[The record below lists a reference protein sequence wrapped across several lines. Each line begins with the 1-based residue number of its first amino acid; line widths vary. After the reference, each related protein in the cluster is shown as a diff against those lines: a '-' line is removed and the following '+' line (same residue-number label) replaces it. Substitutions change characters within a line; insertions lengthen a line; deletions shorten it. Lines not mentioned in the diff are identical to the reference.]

1 MPDFSGLGL
10 RALMLEVQ
18 AVQQENMDNG
28 TVVMTLE
35 NIYQALGFCLHTK
48 EYCEKQMREAQATNA
63 KYKMKVHELK
73 TELKEVKTQRD
84 NLLEKIE
91 I

>member
-18 AVQQENMDNG
+18 AVQQENIGNS

-48 EYCEKQMREAQATNA
+48 EYCEKKMREAQATNA
-63 KYKMKVHELK
+63 KYKMKVHELQ

>member
-1 MPDFSGLGL
+1 MVDFSGLGL
-10 RALMLEVQ
+10 RALMMEVI
-18 AVQQENMDNG
+18 AIQQENKDNK
-28 TVVMTLE
+28 TVVLSLE

-48 EYCEKQMREAQATNA
+48 EYCEKQIREAQAENA
-63 KYKMKVHELK
+63 KYKMKVNELK
-73 TELKEVKTQRD
+73 IELKEVKTQRD

>member
-18 AVQQENMDNG
+18 AVQQENIGNS

-63 KYKMKVHELK
+63 KYKMKVHELQI
-73 TELKEVKTQRD
+73 ELKEVKTQRD
-84 NLLEKIE
+84 NLLEKTE

>member
-28 TVVMTLE
+28 TVVTTLE

-48 EYCEKQMREAQATNA
+48 EYCEKQIREAQAKNA
-63 KYKMKVHELK
+63 KYKMKVYELQ

>member
-1 MPDFSGLGL
+1 MADFSGLGL
-10 RALMLEVQ
+10 RALMMEVQ
-18 AVQQENMDNG
+18 AVQQENLDNG
-28 TVVMTLE
+28 TVVLTLE

-48 EYCEKQMREAQATNA
+48 EYCEKQIREAQADNA
-63 KYKMKVHELK
+63 KYRMKVNELK

>member
-1 MPDFSGLGL
+1 MVDFSGLGL
-10 RALMLEVQ
+10 RALMMEVQ
-18 AVQQENMDNG
+18 AVQQENLDNG
-28 TVVMTLE
+28 TVVLTLE

-48 EYCEKQMREAQATNA
+48 EYCEKQIREAQADNA
-63 KYKMKVHELK
+63 KYRMKVNELK

>member
-28 TVVMTLE
+28 TVVTTLE

-48 EYCEKQMREAQATNA
+48 EYCEKQIREAQAENA
-63 KYKMKVHELK
+63 KYKLKVHELK